1 MKKSAV
7 DKRVE
12 NSMPKLNHPWLVAVW
27 PGMGNVAASAG
38 YYLMAKLG
46 MHQLAEFTARELFD
60 IDHVEVEGGLIKPAR
75 LPRSRFFVWQDP
87 QKNHDVVVF
96 IGEAQP
102 PTGRYRF
109 CLKLID
115 FALELGVER
124 VLTFAAMATDMHPE
138 SEARVFGAATDE
150 CGLEDLQRLEL
161 VTLERGKISGLNGL
175 LLGLAAEHHL
185 PGVCLLGE
193 MPHIFFHLPFPKA
206 SLAVLE
212 AFATMARIDLDYTEL
227 AAQAKDLEQ
236 QLGSMLAQI
245 EKSIVLQRDEQVE
258 ARDEWVMESAKD
270 PKSELSSGLSPDDLR
285 RLEDLFE
292 QAGKD
297 RTKAYELK
305 AELDRLK
312 VFSEY
317 EDRFLDLFQ
326 DPD

>member
-1 MKKSAV
+1 
-7 DKRVE
+7 
-12 NSMPKLNHPWLVAVW
+12 
-27 PGMGNVAASAG
+27 
-38 YYLMAKLG
+38 
-46 MHQLAEFTARELFD
+46 
-60 IDHVEVEGGLIKPAR
+60 
-75 LPRSRFFVWQDP
+75 
-87 QKNHDVVVF
+87 
-96 IGEAQP
+96 
-102 PTGRYRF
+102 
-109 CLKLID
+109 
-115 FALELGVER
+115 
-124 VLTFAAMATDMHPE
+124 
-138 SEARVFGAATDE
+138 
-150 CGLEDLQRLEL
+150 
-161 VTLERGKISGLNGL
+161 
-175 LLGLAAEHHL
+175 
-185 PGVCLLGE
+185 

-212 AFATMARIDLDYTEL
+212 AFATMARIDLDYAEL

-258 ARDEWVMESAKD
+258 AREEWVMESAKD
-270 PKSELSSGLSPDDLR
+270 QKSELSSGLSPDDLR